1 MFARSSTFEGTA
13 SAHEAAIEE
22 IRDRIMP
29 EMQGMPGFVGLA
41 TMCDPETGTF
51 IATTSWL
58 DAEAMHASADQVAPY
73 RNRLGT
79 VLGREAEVEEWEIAA
94 MHRDHLTGKGN
105 CCRVTWMRTNSADV
119 DNGIRIYRDVL
130 LPMLEELPG
139 FCSASLFVDRENHVA
154 CATTAFDSREQMA
167 ASAEQSWAIRERGV
181 RDAGVD
187 ITDVG
192 EFDLAMAHLRVPEM
206 A

>member
-1 MFARSSTFEGTA
+1 MFESTA
-13 SAHEAAIEE
+13 SAHEAALNE

-29 EMQGMPGFVGLA
+29 DVQAMPGFVGFS
-41 TMCDPETGTF
+41 TMCDPETGTL

-58 DAEAMHASADQVAPY
+58 DAEAMHATEEQVRPH
-73 RNRLGT
+73 RDRLGEL
-79 VLGREAEVEEWEIAA
+79 LGCSPQVEEWEIAA
-94 MHRDHLTGKGN
+94 MHRDHLSGKGS
-105 CCRVTWMRTNSADV
+105 CCRVTWLRANTTDV

-139 FCSASLFVDRENHVA
+139 FCSASLFVDRESLLA
-154 CATTAFDSREQMA
+154 CTTTSFDSRELMA

-187 ITDVG
+187 IMDVG
-192 EFDLAMAHLRVPEM
+192 EFDLALAHLRVPEM